1 MSPTLGG
8 SGLQRQSE
16 LHGETSFQEKEK
28 KNKKL
33 VVNIEVRDIVIST
46 VNIIDH

>member
-8 SGLQRQSE
+8 SGLQSQSE
-16 LHGETSFQEKEK
+16 LHGENLFQEKEK

-33 VVNIEVRDIVIST
+33 VVNIEVRDIIIST
-46 VNIIDH
+46 VNIIAH